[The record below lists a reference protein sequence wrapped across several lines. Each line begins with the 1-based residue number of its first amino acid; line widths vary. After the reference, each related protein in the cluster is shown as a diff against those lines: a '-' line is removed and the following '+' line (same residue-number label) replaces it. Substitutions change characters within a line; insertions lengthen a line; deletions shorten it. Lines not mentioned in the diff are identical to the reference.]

1 MVGSIL
7 RIIEQLLNCHF
18 PLAGHIFIIGE
29 FCYNIHSS
37 SVSYCSQ
44 VRGENG
50 TVLVHM
56 LFIKNCTVFELCVVK
71 MDLNKTCSKYS
82 MQCIQCKFQ
91 RTAENLS
98 HGDETIQCRFNSG
111 ATTLL
116 FSNLLTPNASVYSL
130 VIESVAQQQ

>member
-7 RIIEQLLNCHF
+7 IIIEQLLNCHF

-56 LFIKNCTVFELCVVK
+56 LFIKNCTVFDLCVVK
-71 MDLNKTCSKYS
+71 MDLNKTDV
-82 MQCIQCKFQ
+82 QGTQCKFQ

-116 FSNLLTPNASVYSL
+116 FSNQLTPSASVYSL
-130 VIESVAQQQ
+130 VLIESVAQRQ